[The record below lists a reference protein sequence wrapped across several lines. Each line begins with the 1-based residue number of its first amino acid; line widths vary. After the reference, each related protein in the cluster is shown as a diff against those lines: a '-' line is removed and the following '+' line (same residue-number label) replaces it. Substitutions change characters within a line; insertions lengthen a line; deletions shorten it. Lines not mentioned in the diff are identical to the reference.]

1 MSSSKIILLAD
12 ILEQKVRKE
21 KELEYYQEQLEK
33 LQKKMWFVRKE
44 IEVTNLCIEIILNEK
59 ADIISGRLL
68 ETDVD
73 NNLS

>member
-33 LQKKMWFVRKE
+33 LQKKMWFIRKE
-44 IEVTNLCIEIILNEK
+44 IEVTNLCIEIIQNEK